1 MGCCLPVFEHGES
14 TGQWTQTTN
23 SIILANHR
31 AKHKQTKRRA
41 VKRQTNTHDNTVNSI
56 INSRKQ
62 QQHYHIM
69 LRNHHRQ
76 KGPVLS
82 QSVARQGGSNRLEVR
97 TKEGRLCV
105 ALTAGGFFSFLH
117 NPLHHRKTQLMI
129 KETVCLGQKWT
140 RTTPSRS
147 TSLRLC
153 YVFVLSTH
161 FDLLVSLP
169 RKTRERKK

>member
-1 MGCCLPVFEHGES
+1 VGCCLPVFEHGES

-31 AKHKQTKRRA
+31 ANTNKPSA
-41 VKRQTNTHDNTVNSI
+41 VKRQTNTYDNTVNSI

-62 QQHYHIM
+62 QQHCHIM

-82 QSVARQGGSNRLEVR
+82 QSVVRQGGSNGLEVR

-105 ALTAGGFFSFLH
+105 ALTAGFFFFS
-117 NPLHHRKTQLMI
+117 PQ
-129 KETVCLGQKWT
+129 
-140 RTTPSRS
+140 S
-147 TSLRLC
+147 TSPLQNPIDDKRNSLSGAEVDTDNTLSIYVSTSMLRVC
-153 YVFVLSTH
+153 VIKSF
-161 FDLLVSLP
+161 
-169 RKTRERKK
+169 